1 MLAFCRSLI
10 GLAIRR
16 RPCNMANFGA
26 KTNKQKKGNTWRLL
40 HTVLKDNF
48 GEQEPMPDDLTELTD
63 KMIVDRK
70 FKADSNLRQSQYV
83 VEWLEEIAKFEFDEF
98 IDARNYESAD
108 VCWHSTMESIQA
120 SRRGRVDED
129 LSVTT
134 MDPDAPMRS
143 GGRLDSQDE
152 DDERRLMRKVFALLR
167 IGDFDRVNQRWLEC
181 MGAPP
186 GGCGA
191 HVPGVVSH

>member
-1 MLAFCRSLI
+1 MSKLGAFQVSAEIAQL
-10 GLAIRR
+10 
-16 RPCNMANFGA
+16 
-26 KTNKQKKGNTWRLL
+26 KKERNTWRLL

-48 GEQEPMPDDLTELTD
+48 GEQEPMPDELTELTD

-167 IGDFDRVNQRWLEC
+167 IGDFDRVNWR
-181 MGAPP
+181 
-186 GGCGA
+186 
-191 HVPGVVSH
+191 